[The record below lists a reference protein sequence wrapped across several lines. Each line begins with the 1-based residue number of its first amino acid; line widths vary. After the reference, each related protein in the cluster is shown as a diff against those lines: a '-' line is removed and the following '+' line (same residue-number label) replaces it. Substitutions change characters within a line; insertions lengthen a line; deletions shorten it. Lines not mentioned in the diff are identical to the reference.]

1 VVDVGV
7 ERRRFPRVK
16 ADFGVEYKIKDTNSS
31 LIKAVSVDISEAGIM
46 MKTSEKLDIE
56 SLLELK
62 LTLPSP
68 YGNIDTLACVVHILE
83 NSWDESLPYRC
94 GLEFRELK
102 EEDRERIR
110 KFVSDEIAK
119 LDWERW
125 MEHWM

>member
-7 ERRRFPRVK
+7 ERRRSPRVR
-16 ADFGVEYKIKDTNSS
+16 ADFGVEYKVKDTDSS
-31 LIKAVSVDISEAGIM
+31 LIKAVSVDIAEGGIM
-46 MKTSEKLDIE
+46 MKTSEKLDIG

-68 YGNIDTLACVVHILE
+68 YGNIDTLARVVHVLE
-83 NSWDESLPYRC
+83 NSWDEPPPYRC
-94 GLEFRELK
+94 GLEFHELK

-110 KFVSDEIAK
+110 KFVNEEIAK